1 MLKSLSCSGKAIMFL
16 YYTIFVLV
24 TDYGASNL
32 CRDSEQLK
40 LKEKTGKKRQFK
52 MINCFGLEKQPV
64 EVC

>member
-1 MLKSLSCSGKAIMFL
+1 MFL

>member
-1 MLKSLSCSGKAIMFL
+1 MLKSLRCSGKAITFL

-40 LKEKTGKKRQFK
+40 LEKKTGKKK
-52 MINCFGLEKQPV
+52 KGNLI
-64 EVC
+64 